1 MKTFLRKPEWL
12 KVRIRTTEGMVRV
25 SKILKKHRLHTVCE
39 EARCPNIHECWGSG
53 TATFMILGDV
63 CTRNCRFCAVKTGH
77 PRRVVDHEEPQ
88 RVAQA
93 VREIGLNYAIIT
105 SVTRDDLPD
114 GGASI
119 FAQTVREIKSASP
132 DTIVEALI
140 PDYLGEDLKVVLE
153 AGVDVLGHNI
163 EVVRRLTPKIRDR
176 RASYE
181 RSLEVLR
188 QAKAYR
194 PDVFTKSGLMV
205 GIGETEEEVYE
216 AMRDL
221 RAVNCDILTIG
232 QYLQPTPKHVPVDRY
247 VTPDEF
253 KRYEKVGLEMGF
265 LYVASGPL
273 VRSSYKSAE
282 YFVQKVLRAGQGTL

>member
-12 KVRIRTTEGMVRV
+12 KVRIRTTEDMVRV

-77 PRRVVDHEEPQ
+77 PRGVVDHEEPQ

-105 SVTRDDLPD
+105 SVTRDDLSD

>member
-12 KVRIRTTEGMVRV
+12 KVRIRTTEDMVRV

-77 PRRVVDHEEPQ
+77 PRGVVDHEEPQ